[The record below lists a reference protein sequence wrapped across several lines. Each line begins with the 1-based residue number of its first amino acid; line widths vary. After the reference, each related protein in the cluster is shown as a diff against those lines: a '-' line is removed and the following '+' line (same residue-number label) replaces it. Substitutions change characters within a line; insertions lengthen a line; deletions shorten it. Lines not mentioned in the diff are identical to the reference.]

1 MAGCATGRGGER
13 RGIGVSSL
21 GLYVTSVLIWGSTW
35 LAITFQ
41 FGPVPPAVS
50 VVYRFL
56 LAGAILFAWAAARR
70 IPLRFTA
77 AQHRW
82 MALQGFLLF
91 GLNYLLVYLAE
102 TRVASG
108 LVAVAFS
115 LMVVLN
121 IVGSRLAFGTPIR
134 GAVAL
139 GATLGI
145 AGVVLV
151 FLPEIRGGEAR
162 GEAVHGLIFAVTAAF
177 AASLGN
183 LVAYR
188 NRAKGLP
195 VIPMNAFG
203 MIYGGLFV
211 GAYALATRQAF
222 VFDPTPRYILSL
234 LYLAIF
240 GSILAFGAFLVL
252 LGRIG
257 ADRAGYVTVAI
268 PVVAVL
274 LSGLFEGL
282 EWHPSLLLGILL
294 CVAGNVAVL
303 RSKRIG

>member
-1 MAGCATGRGGER
+1 MAGRARRGG
-13 RGIGVSSL
+13 GCGVSSL
-21 GLYVTSVLIWGSTW
+21 WLYVTSVLIWGSTW

-56 LAGAILFAWAAARR
+56 LAGAILFAWSALRR
-70 IPLRFTA
+70 VPLRFTRP
-77 AQHRW
+77 QHLW
-82 MALQGFLLF
+82 MALQGLLLF

-102 TRVASG
+102 THVTSG

-121 IVGSRLAFGTPIR
+121 IVGSRIAFDTPIR
-134 GAVAL
+134 PAVAL
-139 GATLGI
+139 GALLGI

-151 FLPEIRGGEAR
+151 FLPEIRGGGAR
-162 GEAVHGLIFAVTAAF
+162 GDALTGLVLAVMAACT
-177 AASLGN
+177 ASLGN

-188 NRAKGLP
+188 NRAAGLP

-203 MIYGGLFV
+203 MVYGGLFV
-211 GAYALATRQAF
+211 GAYVLLTRQPF
-222 VFDPTPRYILSL
+222 VFDFSARYVLSL
-234 LYLAIF
+234 AYLAIF

-268 PVVAVL
+268 PVVALL
-274 LSGLFEGL
+274 LSGLFEGMR
-282 EWHPSLLLGILL
+282 WHAALFAGILL

-303 RSKRIG
+303 RSKRTT

>member
-1 MAGCATGRGGER
+1 MRRAMGG
-13 RGIGVSSL
+13 GVGVSSL
-21 GLYVTSVLIWGSTW
+21 GLYATSVLIWGSTW

-56 LAGAILFAWAAARR
+56 LAGAILFAWSALRR

-82 MALQGFLLF
+82 MGLQGFLLF

-102 TRVASG
+102 THVTSG

-121 IVGSRLAFGTPIR
+121 IVGSRIAFGTPVR
-134 GAVAL
+134 PAVAL
-139 GATLGI
+139 GAALGI

-151 FLPEIRGGEAR
+151 FLPEIRGGGAR
-162 GEAVHGLIFAVTAAF
+162 GDAVHGLLFAVTAAF

-188 NRAKGLP
+188 NRAQGLP
-195 VIPMNAFG
+195 VTPMNAFG
-203 MIYGGLFV
+203 MLYGGLFV
-211 GAYALATRQAF
+211 GAYALATRQPF
-222 VFDPTPRYILSL
+222 VFDATPRYVLSL
-234 LYLAIF
+234 LYLAVF
-240 GSILAFGAFLVL
+240 GSIAAFGAFVLL

-282 EWHPSLLLGILL
+282 RWHPSLLVGILL

-303 RSKRIG
+303 RSKRVP